1 MYKVITIIG
10 LSFLFSIGLFS
21 QTEKVATLKYDIIR
35 QINADQ
41 QRAFRGN
48 SDNEGDSGGATTMS
62 DERTIY
68 FKDTLATYDRQGGR
82 MRMFRQRANSDGSNQ
97 FKMPFEDKTFYDMKN
112 RLEINYITIIKDE
125 GNEYYHTVE
134 PIEIKGD
141 WKDLDK
147 TKKIL
152 GFNCKKANIKTS
164 KDTYTIWYT
173 TEAGFDFS
181 PMINLAPIAGL
192 VLKLEGSDISFDA
205 TSFERKLDSS
215 ADFKKPNEGK
225 LVTKEEL
232 MLKRRAAFEKF
243 RPGK

>member
-1 MYKVITIIG
+1 MLKIFCSV
-10 LSFLFSIGLFS
+10 FLFFLFNQGIYS
-21 QTEKVATLKYDIIR
+21 QSEKIATLKYDMIR
-35 QINADQ
+35 QINSEQ
-41 QRAFRGN
+41 SRAFRAN
-48 SDNEGDSGGATTMS
+48 SDNDGDSGGPTTVN

-82 MRMFRQRANSDGSNQ
+82 MKMFRQRANSDGTNQ

-112 RLEINYITIIKDE
+112 RLEINYISFIKEE
-125 GNEYYHTVE
+125 GNEYYHT
-134 PIEIKGD
+134 IEKAELKGE
-141 WKDLDK
+141 WKDFDK

-152 GFNCKKANIKTS
+152 GFNCKKASIKTL

-181 PMINLAPIAGL
+181 PMLNLMPPSGL

-205 TSFERKLDSS
+205 TSFEKKMDSS
-215 ADFKKPNEGK
+215 VDFKKPNEGK

-232 MLKRRAAFEKF
+232 MQKRRDAFEKF

>member
-1 MYKVITIIG
+1 MMRTIY
-10 LSFLFSIGLFS
+10 LAVLLFMFNTVLFS
-21 QTEKVATLKYDIIR
+21 QVEKVATLKYDMIR
-35 QINADQ
+35 QINSDQ
-41 QRAFRGN
+41 SRSFRSN
-48 SDNEGDSGGATTMS
+48 SDGDGDASGPTTLS
-62 DERTIY
+62 DERIIY

-112 RLEINYITIIKDE
+112 RQEINYITVLKDE
-125 GNEYYHTVE
+125 GNEYYHTIE
-134 PIEIKGD
+134 PIELKGE

-147 TKKIL
+147 SKKIL
-152 GFNCKKANIKTS
+152 GFNCKKASITTP

-181 PMINLAPIAGL
+181 PMINLAPTSGL

-205 TSFERKLDSS
+205 TSFERKLDSTI
-215 ADFKKPNEGK
+215 DFKKPNEGK
-225 LVTKEEL
+225 LVSKEEL
-232 MLKRRAAFEKF
+232 MQKRRAAFEKF